1 MSDIHN
7 IIGCSTI
14 VPVLFNLRHIYV
26 VRVFSVGVLM
36 IVETIFTT
44 QYDQSKPNIKT
55 LVSSD

>member
-1 MSDIHN
+1 VSDIHN

-14 VPVLFNLRHIYV
+14 VPVLFNLRQIYV

-44 QYDQSKPNIKT
+44 QYDQSKQDN
-55 LVSSD
+55 VA